1 MRAGFSQMPDRFGNG
16 WGLGPCCS
24 HGILIERFGSEETF
38 KGHLIQPPAMGR
50 DNFNYIWLL
59 RVPSGLTWN
68 AVRDGASTPA
78 WGVLQESF
86 LSESCS
92 SGRDRS
98 QFAPRWDSPCCGP
111 WQDAASRGCW
121 AATDDGVGLRRLGD
135 LPCCCTATWSLILLP
150 RESQRVSVPT
160 LIGDWL

>member
-1 MRAGFSQMPDRFGNG
+1 MPDRFGNG
-16 WGLGPCCS
+16 YGSGLGPCS
-24 HGILIERFGSEETF
+24 HRMIIERFGSEETF

-59 RVPSGLTWN
+59 RVPSGLTLS

-78 WGVLQESF
+78 WGVLQGSF

-98 QFAPRWDSPCCGP
+98 QFAPRWDSLCCGP
-111 WQDAASRGCW
+111 WQDAASRGSR
-121 AATDDGVGLRRLGD
+121 AATDEGVGLSGGWETCPAAAQPLG
-135 LPCCCTATWSLILLP
+135 A
-150 RESQRVSVPT
+150 
-160 LIGDWL
+160 